1 MNILFLVDSSN
12 TSANIS
18 SGSGSS
24 FITDSNFWSDFWNK
38 IVNFFKVDMVNFSF
52 RLVLA
57 LILLVAGIY
66 IIKLIC
72 FLLRKWL
79 TRARDYTNKKNKKS
93 NHKEMDPSIVTFTV
107 STIRFILAIVL
118 AVSFIATL
126 GLALDGIVSIL
137 SSAFL
142 AIGIGL
148 QDVITNFAD
157 GVILISEG
165 NIKTGDYIIV
175 DGLEG
180 TVKKISMMRTTLT
193 TVDGKTVLLPN
204 SALSSDNVI
213 NCSTEEYRRIVLYYS
228 FPYGT
233 DIEKMSKLILEV
245 VNSLE
250 MTCKDDAHKAFMTVD
265 DFSQS
270 RVDVIKLRVAFYC
283 HNKDY
288 WDLLSLAQKAM
299 YERFVKENIKGAEFK
314 NEIYLPLNK

>member
-1 MNILFLVDSSN
+1 MSNLFLVNSST

-18 SGSGSS
+18 SSGSAQN
-24 FITDSNFWSDFWNK
+24 ITDSNFWAEFWDK

-52 RLVLA
+52 RLILA
-57 LILLVAGIY
+57 FILLVVGIY
-66 IIKLIC
+66 IIKLVC

-79 TRARDYTNKKNKKS
+79 TRARDYTNKKSKKS
-93 NHKEMDPSIVTFTV
+93 DRKQMDPSIVTFTV
-107 STIRFILAIVL
+107 STVRFILAIIL

-175 DGLEG
+175 GDLEG
-180 TVKKISMMRTTLT
+180 TVKKISMMRTTLA

-204 SALSSDNVI
+204 SALSAGNVI

-233 DIEKMSKLILEV
+233 DIDKMSSVILEV
-245 VNSLE
+245 INSLE
-250 MTCKDDAHKAFMTVD
+250 MTCKDEEHKAFMTVD
-265 DFSQS
+265 DFSQT
-270 RVDVIKLRVAFYC
+270 RVDVVKLRVAFYC

-288 WDLLSLAQKAM
+288 WDLLSIAQKAV
-299 YERFVKENIKGAEFK
+299 YERFVKDNIKGAEFK
-314 NEIYLPLNK
+314 NEIYLPTNQ